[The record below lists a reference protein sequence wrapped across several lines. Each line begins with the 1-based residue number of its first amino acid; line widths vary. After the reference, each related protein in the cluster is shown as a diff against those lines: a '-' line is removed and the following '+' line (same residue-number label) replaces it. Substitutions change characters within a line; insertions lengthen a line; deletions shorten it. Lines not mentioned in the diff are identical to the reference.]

1 MTTRESVKGLRSA
14 IRVTQARAQAVS
26 PHAPTLARKWG
37 SLLVTL
43 NNALGAWES
52 YSRYRQGPNRD
63 LWLEDWRV
71 ALDSSRYWWKRAT
84 SDPCPF

>member
-1 MTTRESVKGLRSA
+1 MTSRETVKGLRSA
-14 IRVTQARAQAVS
+14 IRVTQAKASEVS
-26 PHAPTLARKWG
+26 PHAPMLARRWG

-52 YSRYRQGPNRD
+52 YCLYRRGPNKD
-63 LWLEDWRV
+63 LWQEDWRV
-71 ALDSSRYWWKRAT
+71 ELESSRYWWRRAT